1 MKPFSFVN
9 HFFLITCI
17 SALQL
22 HATTTPVAPPVV
34 AAVSAAN
41 ASQKTDAPL
50 FQPIPFRAKYKISLD
65 KTSHFDEGIDEINGV
80 NGTLEMIVEKKGDVW
95 TTQQKS
101 TLYIYYKGKKV
112 ADKYDLTIASYESD
126 SGQNYEFYVRSIVN
140 DKQDEV
146 VFNGEGKLPEGQQGY
161 VQFKPSEFTQEE
173 SKIVVLPKG
182 TLFPLKHLYMLV
194 EEAMK
199 GNMTVGQKKV
209 FDGASDAQEVV
220 EVDAYIT
227 PKNNYKMNVNSSEP
241 TSDPAA
247 AELAERLKN
256 AKAWQVKMNV
266 FALGSRDDSEPDYTY
281 TQTVNSLGIPV
292 SMKIT
297 HSDPEFTV
305 DIVMTDFGNI
315 PLSNEPAPSKLSDT
329 AIAVTPVAAAA

>member
-1 MKPFSFVN
+1 MRVK
-9 HFFLITCI
+9 LKDT
-17 SALQL
+17 
-22 HATTTPVAPPVV
+22 
-34 AAVSAAN
+34 
-41 ASQKTDAPL
+41 
-50 FQPIPFRAKYKISLD
+50 
-65 KTSHFDEGIDEINGV
+65 
-80 NGTLEMIVEKKGDVW
+80 
-95 TTQQKS
+95 
-101 TLYIYYKGKKV
+101 
-112 ADKYDLTIASYESD
+112 AD
-126 SGQNYEFYVRSIVN
+126 
-140 DKQDEV
+140 
-146 VFNGEGKLPEGQQGY
+146 
-161 VQFKPSEFTQEE
+161 
-173 SKIVVLPKG
+173 
-182 TLFPLKHLYMLV
+182 
-194 EEAMK
+194 
-199 GNMTVGQKKV
+199 
-209 FDGASDAQEVV
+209 V